1 MFDDIQHFLY
11 SLPRRRHV
19 SFYDQVQTV
28 INGQED
34 MILIKA
40 VTSELACSSFTAL
53 NQRTHFY
60 AVEKKTTKD
69 AFHSFPVCLR

>member
-1 MFDDIQHFLY
+1 MC
-11 SLPRRRHV
+11 LPRRRHV

-40 VTSELACSSFTAL
+40 VTSELACSSCTAL
-53 NQRTHFY
+53 NQLTHFY
-60 AVEKKTTKD
+60 AVEKKKN
-69 AFHSFPVCLR
+69 PP